1 MKSYVVIGI
10 GRFGYNLA
18 VTLSKI
24 GNEVLVIDEDE
35 ETIQKISDDVTHCIV
50 GDAEDEAVLKSIGVR
65 NFDCA
70 IVAFSSDIQ
79 SSVLITL
86 MLKELGVPFVVAKA
100 KSEIHRRVLEK
111 VGADKIVF
119 PERDMGVKFA
129 QSLSSANIMDYI
141 ELSDAY
147 SIIETKMPEQ
157 WIGRSLKELDIR
169 NRYSIN
175 VLAIKDGK
183 TGTIDIS
190 PNPDDLMQENDIAIV
205 IGSTDDLNRAIK

>member
-1 MKSYVVIGI
+1 MKSYIIIGI

-18 VTLSKI
+18 VTLNRI
-24 GNEVLVIDEDE
+24 GNEVLVIDKDE
-35 ETIQKISDDVTHCIV
+35 EAIQKISDDVTHCVV
-50 GDAEDEAVLKSIGVR
+50 GDAEDESVLKSIGVR

-100 KSEIHRRVLEK
+100 KSEIHKRVLEK

-141 ELSDAY
+141 EVSDAY
-147 SIIETKMPEQ
+147 SIMETKMPEK
-157 WIGRSLKELDIR
+157 WVGKSLKSLDIR
-169 NRYSIN
+169 NKYSIN

-190 PNPDDLMQENDIAIV
+190 PNPDDLMQEGDIAIV
-205 IGSTDDLNRAIK
+205 IGNTDDLNRALK

>member
-1 MKSYVVIGI
+1 MKSYIIIGI

-18 VTLSKI
+18 VTLNRI
-24 GNEVLVIDEDE
+24 GNEVLVIDKDE
-35 ETIQKISDDVTHCIV
+35 EAIQKISDDVTHCVV
-50 GDAEDEAVLKSIGVR
+50 GDAEDESVLKSIGVR

-70 IVAFSSDIQ
+70 IVSFSSDIQ

-100 KSEIHRRVLEK
+100 KSEIHKRVLEK

-141 ELSDAY
+141 EVSDAY
-147 SIIETKMPEQ
+147 SIMETKMPEK
-157 WIGRSLKELDIR
+157 WVGKSLKSLDIR
-169 NRYSIN
+169 NKYSIN

-190 PNPDDLMQENDIAIV
+190 PNPDDLMQEGDIAIV
-205 IGSTDDLNRAIK
+205 IGNTDDLNRALK